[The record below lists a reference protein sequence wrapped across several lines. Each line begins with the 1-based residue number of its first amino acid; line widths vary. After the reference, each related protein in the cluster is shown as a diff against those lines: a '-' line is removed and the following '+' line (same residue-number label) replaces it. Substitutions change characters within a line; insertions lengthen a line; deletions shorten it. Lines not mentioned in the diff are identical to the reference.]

1 MLTSQAITG
10 ANGEDAAIEYLRRN
24 GFLICDRNWRNGQ
37 YEIDIIAQRHY
48 VTHII
53 EVKTRSV
60 SSYQTPEKSITPTKI
75 KSMRRAAALY
85 LAQHRIRTEVMFDL
99 VAIDLFPDGTYD
111 IRLIENII

>member
-1 MLTSQAITG
+1 MVTSTSRTG
-10 ANGEDAAIEYLRRN
+10 SQGEDAAVDFLRKN
-24 GFLICDRNWRNGQ
+24 GYLICDRNWRNGR
-37 YEIDIIAQRHY
+37 YEIDIIAQKFY